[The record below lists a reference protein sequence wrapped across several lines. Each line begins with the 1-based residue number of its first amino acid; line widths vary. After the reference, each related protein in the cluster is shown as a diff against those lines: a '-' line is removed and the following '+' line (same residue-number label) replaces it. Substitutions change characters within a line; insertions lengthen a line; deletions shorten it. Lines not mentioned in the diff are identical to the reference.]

1 MMDSFCLGSKSRG
14 LDSNTIVS
22 KLSNNVKHHK
32 ELPEGGMHY
41 HHTTINISHIQA
53 KQNIISPTS
62 LWESLI

>member
-1 MMDSFCLGSKSRG
+1 MAMMDSFCLGSKSRG

-41 HHTTINISHIQA
+41 HHHQHI
-53 KQNIISPTS
+53 
-62 LWESLI
+62 